1 MRIFTLEI
9 KKILKTRVTWI
20 LLLTAFVLSVLMA
33 YLPVTFEGV
42 SYQAENGERVQL
54 NGLAAIHYAKDA
66 GASLSGDVTTEKIQT
81 AVGEYQEA
89 LLEYGVGDSF
99 ELPEDVYYDR
109 LMIYQP
115 LVHGVKEVFSDEKTG
130 MAPGFLDITPEEV
143 STFYEKAPV
152 RLANLMRMEGSRQSD
167 IDKAEEMYRKVE
179 TPFQYYEGVS
189 GNSMDYQVLSIFLL
203 TIFCAVIVSPVFSVE
218 YQTGADDI
226 LRCTKHGR
234 LRLAVVKIF
243 AALVIT
249 GVTFLLCGILW
260 ILTTNTLFGWE
271 STKTSMQMIFSVS
284 SLPALTVGELE
295 WTNLLGSF
303 LLFLSLMSLILFL
316 SARIKNAAVALATA
330 MFFCILP
337 ILTYIGAPA
346 VLGNWL
352 QCLLPGGALGLN
364 NSLLYAM
371 TELDFLHP
379 GGLSVW
385 NVHLMFLIAALWI
398 PVLLIGTVWSYC
410 RKKG

>member
-20 LLLTAFVLSVLMA
+20 LLLTALVLSVLMA

-89 LLEYGVGDSF
+89 LLEYGVEDSF

-152 RLANLMRMEGSRQSD
+152 RLKNLMRMEGSRRSD
-167 IDKAEEMYRKVE
+167 IDKAEGMYRKVE

-234 LRLAVVKIF
+234 FRLAVVKIF

>member
-20 LLLTAFVLSVLMA
+20 LLLTALLLSVLMA

-54 NGLAAIHYAKDA
+54 NGLSAIHYAKDA

-89 LLEYGVGDSF
+89 LLEYGVEDSF

-115 LVHGVKEVFSDEKTG
+115 LIHGVKEVFSDGKTG

-152 RLANLMRMEGSRQSD
+152 RLKNLMRMEGSRQSD

-234 LRLAVVKIF
+234 FRLAVVKIF

-316 SARIKNAAVALATA
+316 SARIKNAAVALAAA

-410 RKKG
+410 RRRG

>member
-20 LLLTAFVLSVLMA
+20 LLLTALVLSVLMA

-89 LLEYGVGDSF
+89 LLEYGVEDSF

-152 RLANLMRMEGSRQSD
+152 RLKNLMRMEGSRQSD

-203 TIFCAVIVSPVFSVE
+203 TIFCAVSCGFLR
-218 YQTGADDI
+218 QTPCLAGKAP
-226 LRCTKHGR
+226 KH
-234 LRLAVVKIF
+234 
-243 AALVIT
+243 
-249 GVTFLLCGILW
+249 
-260 ILTTNTLFGWE
+260 
-271 STKTSMQMIFSVS
+271 
-284 SLPALTVGELE
+284 P
-295 WTNLLGSF
+295 
-303 LLFLSLMSLILFL
+303 
-316 SARIKNAAVALATA
+316 
-330 MFFCILP
+330 
-337 ILTYIGAPA
+337 
-346 VLGNWL
+346 
-352 QCLLPGGALGLN
+352 
-364 NSLLYAM
+364 
-371 TELDFLHP
+371 
-379 GGLSVW
+379 
-385 NVHLMFLIAALWI
+385 
-398 PVLLIGTVWSYC
+398 C
-410 RKKG
+410 R

>member
-20 LLLTAFVLSVLMA
+20 LLLTALVLSVLMA

-89 LLEYGVGDSF
+89 LLEYGVEDSF

-152 RLANLMRMEGSRQSD
+152 RLKNLMRMEGSRQSD

-203 TIFCAVIVSPVFSVE
+203 TIFCAVMLSPVFSVE

-234 LRLAVVKIF
+234 FRLAVVKIF

-284 SLPALTVGELE
+284 SPPALTVGELE

-316 SARIKNAAVALATA
+316 SARIKNAAVALAAA

>member
-20 LLLTAFVLSVLMA
+20 LLLTALVLSVLMA

-81 AVGEYQEA
+81 AVGEYQKA
-89 LLEYGVGDSF
+89 LLEYGVEDSF

-152 RLANLMRMEGSRQSD
+152 RLKNLMRMEGSRQSD

-234 LRLAVVKIF
+234 FRLAVVKIF

>member
-9 KKILKTRVTWI
+9 KKILKTKVTWI
-20 LLLTAFVLSVLMA
+20 LLLTALVLSVLMA

-42 SYQAENGERVQL
+42 SYKAENGERVQL

-81 AVGEYQEA
+81 AIREYQEA
-89 LLEYGVGDSF
+89 LREYGVKDSF

-115 LVHGVKEVFSDEKTG
+115 FIHGVKEVFSDEKTG
-130 MAPGFLDITPEEV
+130 MAPGLLDIAPEEV
-143 STFYEKAPV
+143 GTFYERAPV
-152 RLANLMRMEGSRQSD
+152 RLKNLMRMEGSRD

-234 LRLAVVKIF
+234 LCLAVVKIL

-316 SARIKNAAVALATA
+316 SARIRNAAVALATA
-330 MFFCILP
+330 LFFCILP
-337 ILTYIGAPA
+337 ILTYIGAPETLA
-346 VLGNWL
+346 NWL

-385 NVHLMFLIAALWI
+385 NVHLMFLLAALWI

-410 RKKG
+410 RQRR

>member
-20 LLLTAFVLSVLMA
+20 LLLTALVLSVLMA

-89 LLEYGVGDSF
+89 LLEYGVEDSF

-152 RLANLMRMEGSRQSD
+152 RLKNLMRMEGSRQSD

-189 GNSMDYQVLSIFLL
+189 GNSMDYQVMLIFLL

-234 LRLAVVKIF
+234 FRLAVVKIF

-284 SLPALTVGELE
+284 SPPALTVGELE

-316 SARIKNAAVALATA
+316 SARIKNAAVALAAA

>member
-20 LLLTAFVLSVLMA
+20 LLLTALVLSVLMA

-89 LLEYGVGDSF
+89 LREYGVEDSF

-152 RLANLMRMEGSRQSD
+152 RLATLMRMEGSRQSD

-284 SLPALTVGELE
+284 SLPAFTVGELE
-295 WTNLLGSF
+295 WANLLGSF

-410 RKKG
+410 RRRG

>member
-1 MRIFTLEI
+1 M
-9 KKILKTRVTWI
+9 LKE
-20 LLLTAFVLSVLMA
+20 M
-33 YLPVTFEGV
+33 
-42 SYQAENGERVQL
+42 
-54 NGLAAIHYAKDA
+54 
-66 GASLSGDVTTEKIQT
+66 
-81 AVGEYQEA
+81 
-89 LLEYGVGDSF
+89 
-99 ELPEDVYYDR
+99 
-109 LMIYQP
+109 
-115 LVHGVKEVFSDEKTG
+115 LV
-130 MAPGFLDITPEEV
+130 
-143 STFYEKAPV
+143 
-152 RLANLMRMEGSRQSD
+152 
-167 IDKAEEMYRKVE
+167 
-179 TPFQYYEGVS
+179 
-189 GNSMDYQVLSIFLL
+189 
-203 TIFCAVIVSPVFSVE
+203 VFSVE

-316 SARIKNAAVALATA
+316 SARIKNAAVALAAA

-385 NVHLMFLIAALWI
+385 NVHLMFVIAALWI

-410 RKKG
+410 RRSV

>member
-20 LLLTAFVLSVLMA
+20 LLLTALLLSVLMA

-89 LLEYGVGDSF
+89 LLEYGVEDSF
-99 ELPEDVYYDR
+99 ELPEDVHYDR

-115 LVHGVKEVFSDEKTG
+115 LIHGVKEVFSDGKTG

-152 RLANLMRMEGSRQSD
+152 RLKNLMRMEGSRQSD
-167 IDKAEEMYRKVE
+167 IDKAEEMYRKVK

-189 GNSMDYQVLSIFLL
+189 GNSMDYQALSIFLL
-203 TIFCAVIVSPVFSVE
+203 TIFCAVIVSPVFAVE

-295 WTNLLGSF
+295 WANLLGSF

-316 SARIKNAAVALATA
+316 SARIKNDSVALATA

-346 VLGNWL
+346 ALGNWL

-410 RKKG
+410 RRRK

>member
-20 LLLTAFVLSVLMA
+20 LLLTALLLSVLMA

-89 LLEYGVGDSF
+89 LLEYGVEDSF

-115 LVHGVKEVFSDEKTG
+115 LVHGVKEVFSDGKTG

-152 RLANLMRMEGSRQSD
+152 RLKNLMRMEGSRQSD

-189 GNSMDYQVLSIFLL
+189 GNSMDYQVMLIFLL

-234 LRLAVVKIF
+234 FRLAVVKIF

-284 SLPALTVGELE
+284 SLLALTVGELE

-316 SARIKNAAVALATA
+316 SARIKNAAVALAAA

-410 RKKG
+410 RRRG

>member
-20 LLLTAFVLSVLMA
+20 LLLTALVLSVLMA

-89 LLEYGVGDSF
+89 LLEYGVEDSF

-152 RLANLMRMEGSRQSD
+152 RLKNLMRMEGSRQSD

-234 LRLAVVKIF
+234 FRLAVVKIF

-295 WTNLLGSF
+295 WTNLLGNF

>member
-1 MRIFTLEI
+1 MRFFTLEI

-20 LLLTAFVLSVLMA
+20 LLLTALVLSVLMA

-81 AVGEYQEA
+81 AVGEYQKA
-89 LLEYGVGDSF
+89 LLEYGVEDSF

-152 RLANLMRMEGSRQSD
+152 RLKNLMRMEGSRQSD

-189 GNSMDYQVLSIFLL
+189 GNSMDYQVLLIFLL

-284 SLPALTVGELE
+284 SLLALTVGELE

>member
-1 MRIFTLEI
+1 MGIFTLEI

-20 LLLTAFVLSVLMA
+20 LLLTALVLSVLMA

-89 LLEYGVGDSF
+89 LLEYGVEDSF

-152 RLANLMRMEGSRQSD
+152 RLKNLMRMEGSRQSD

-234 LRLAVVKIF
+234 FRLAVVKIF

>member
-20 LLLTAFVLSVLMA
+20 LLLTALVLSVLMA

-89 LLEYGVGDSF
+89 LLEYGVEDSF

-152 RLANLMRMEGSRQSD
+152 RLKNLMRMEGSRQSD

-189 GNSMDYQVLSIFLL
+189 GNSMDYQVMLIFLL

-284 SLPALTVGELE
+284 SLLALTVGELE

>member
-9 KKILKTRVTWI
+9 KKILKTKVTWI
-20 LLLTAFVLSVLMA
+20 LLLTALVLSVLMA

-42 SYQAENGERVQL
+42 SYKAENGERVQL

-81 AVGEYQEA
+81 AIREYQEA
-89 LLEYGVGDSF
+89 LREYGVKDSF

-115 LVHGVKEVFSDEKTG
+115 FIHGVKEVFSDEKTG
-130 MAPGFLDITPEEV
+130 MAPGLLDIAPEEV
-143 STFYEKAPV
+143 GTFYERAPV
-152 RLANLMRMEGSRQSD
+152 RLKNLMRMEGSRQSD

-234 LRLAVVKIF
+234 LCLAVVKIL

-316 SARIKNAAVALATA
+316 SARIRNAAVALATA
-330 MFFCILP
+330 LFFCILP
-337 ILTYIGAPA
+337 ILTYIGAPETLA
-346 VLGNWL
+346 NWL

-385 NVHLMFLIAALWI
+385 NVHLMFLLAALWI

-410 RKKG
+410 RQRR

>member
-20 LLLTAFVLSVLMA
+20 LLLTALVLSVLMA

-89 LLEYGVGDSF
+89 LLEYGVEDSF

-130 MAPGFLDITPEEV
+130 MALGFLDITPEEV

-152 RLANLMRMEGSRQSD
+152 RLKNLMRMEGSRQSD

-234 LRLAVVKIF
+234 FRLAVVKIF

-284 SLPALTVGELE
+284 SPPALTVGELE